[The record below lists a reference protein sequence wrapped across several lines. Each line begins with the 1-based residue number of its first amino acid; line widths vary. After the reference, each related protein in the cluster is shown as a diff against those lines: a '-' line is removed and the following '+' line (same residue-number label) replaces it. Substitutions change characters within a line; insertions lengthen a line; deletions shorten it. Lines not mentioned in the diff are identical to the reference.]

1 MIEKLREYGI
11 NENLLEKLKK
21 FREFYKVDDKVKDR
35 ISAPEN
41 FYYGIDV
48 WEKSIYALLNGQN
61 ILLVGQKATGKNVLA
76 DNLAYAFG
84 RPRWTVSFHN
94 YLDADDL
101 IGVDTYADG
110 RVMFRP
116 GSVTNVAKYGGFG
129 VLDEINMAKNE
140 AVSVLYSAL
149 DHRRVIDISGY
160 DKIDLAEETRF
171 IATINYG
178 YLGTRELNE
187 ALVSRFT
194 VIRMPEMSKG
204 LLSEIITGKYPDL
217 KAEHV
222 EILSSLFISL
232 QEKAVNGQISSR
244 SVDLRGLVTAVK
256 LNKSGLDIK
265 KALDIC
271 MASKVFDEYERQI
284 VTDVINLTV
293 PSEMKF

>member
-11 NENLLEKLKK
+11 NENLLEELKK

-35 ISAPEN
+35 ISAPGN

-232 QEKAVNGQISSR
+232 QKKAVNGQISSR

-293 PSEMKF
+293 PSEMKL

>member
-11 NENLLEKLKK
+11 NENLLEELKK

-35 ISAPEN
+35 ISAPGN

-271 MASKVFDEYERQI
+271 MASKVFDDYERQI

-293 PSEMKF
+293 PSEMKL